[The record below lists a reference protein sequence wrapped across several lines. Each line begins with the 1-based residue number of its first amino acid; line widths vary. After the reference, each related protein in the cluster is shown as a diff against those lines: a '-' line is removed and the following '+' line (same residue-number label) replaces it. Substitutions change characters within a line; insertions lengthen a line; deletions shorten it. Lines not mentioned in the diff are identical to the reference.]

1 LLKNYLRII
10 KGGTALYKIRKD
22 DFTPLHELGI
32 FCKMKKNAFPS
43 VEIDFSQA
51 ISFLKKENIELKN
64 ASKGWT
70 LLKYRGINLGFV
82 KNIGKRVNNYFP
94 TGWRIRMNVP
104 EDIQKRQID
113 WNLTD

>member
-1 LLKNYLRII
+1 MAKLKAKVLDRDHDYILL
-10 KGGTALYKIRKD
+10 KIRKD

-70 LLKYRGINLGFV
+70 
-82 KNIGKRVNNYFP
+82 
-94 TGWRIRMNVP
+94 
-104 EDIQKRQID
+104 
-113 WNLTD
+113 